1 MTSPLIIDT
10 HMHLYPSKEE
20 GRKNVTDYDGWEFEA
35 GGRLPSYG
43 KFGGDPADGIA
54 ALDEAGADRAI
65 FVQFETALVDR
76 RERIAA
82 LPTGLNEDQ
91 REAEIAKI
99 YGEIAAS
106 LRASNLWACQVGK
119 DNPRLIIYVCI
130 DPHVMTSEENVAH
143 LRDMVEN
150 HGAKGIKLHSVIQGF
165 FMGDPRMWPV
175 WEACIEMGLGVV
187 AHSGS
192 SPVMDQYG
200 DPFAFASV
208 YERYPDLKLVMAHM
222 GNGSWH
228 QTRRFAE
235 AYPKALYDVCELME
249 WIEIGKGPSPAQFA
263 QLIRDVGAD
272 RVMLGT
278 DFPWWDPID
287 CVERVMGLPLLAR
300 EEKEAILGEN
310 AVRLLGI

>member
-1 MTSPLIIDT
+1 MASPLIIDT

-20 GRKNVTDYDGWEFEA
+20 GRRNVTIYDGWEFEA
-35 GGRLPSYG
+35 GGRLPRYG
-43 KFGGDPADGIA
+43 KYGGDPEDGIA

-65 FVQFETALVDR
+65 FVQFDAGLPER
-76 RERIAA
+76 GSRIAK
-82 LPTGLNEDQ
+82 LPRDLTEAARATEIGKIN
-91 REAEIAKI
+91 AEIAA
-99 YGEIAAS
+99 G
-106 LRASNLWACQVGK
+106 LRESNLWACQVGK
-119 DNPRLIIYVCI
+119 DKPRLITYVCI
-130 DPHVMTSEENVAH
+130 DPHVMTPEENVAH
-143 LRDMVEN
+143 LRDLVEN

-175 WEACIEMGLGVV
+175 YEACIEMGLGIV

-192 SPVMDQYG
+192 ANVMDQYG

-228 QTRRFAE
+228 QTKHFAE
-235 AYPKALYDVCELME
+235 AYPNAMYDVCELIE
-249 WIEIGKGPSPAQFA
+249 WIDIGKGPTPKQFA
-263 QLIRDVGAD
+263 QLIKDVGPD

-287 CVERVMGLPLLAR
+287 CAERIMSLPLLAR

-310 AVRLLGI
+310 AVRLLGN